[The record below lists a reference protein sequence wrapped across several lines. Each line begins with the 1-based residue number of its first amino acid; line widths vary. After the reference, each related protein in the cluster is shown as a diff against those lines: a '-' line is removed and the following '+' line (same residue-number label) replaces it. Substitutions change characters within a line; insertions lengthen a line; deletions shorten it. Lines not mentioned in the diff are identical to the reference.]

1 MFNPMDFISL
11 ANDLGIIQGI
21 RNKLVQQK
29 DPAAEKLAD
38 VLDELA
44 KMVGALDDE
53 IVPQS
58 RRRGTHAHV

>member
-11 ANDLGIIQGI
+11 ANDLGIIQGV